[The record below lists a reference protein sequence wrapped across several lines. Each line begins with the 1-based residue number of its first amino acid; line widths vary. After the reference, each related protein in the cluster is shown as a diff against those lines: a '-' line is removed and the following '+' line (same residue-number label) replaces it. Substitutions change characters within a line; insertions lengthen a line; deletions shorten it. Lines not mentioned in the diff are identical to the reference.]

1 MIFQKYV
8 FVHKKRT
15 FVFGNSFSR
24 LTFDK
29 LVRDNDLFATKSDPD
44 TCWYNSNGPKT
55 GLRRV
60 IQELSLTTQ
69 IFFARENWLKEPFC
83 PQPFWLQR
91 SEEQQSKHRW
101 CG

>member
-1 MIFQKYV
+1 MYRCDISKYL
-8 FVHKKRT
+8 FVYQKRT

-29 LVRDNDLFATKSDPD
+29 LVRNNDLFATKSDPD
-44 TCWYNSNGPKT
+44 TCWYNNNGPKT

-69 IFFARENWLKEPFC
+69 IFFRMRKLA
-83 PQPFWLQR
+83 
-91 SEEQQSKHRW
+91 
-101 CG
+101 